1 MNNNITPLFNRFKL
15 ALSVE
20 DVAKDLEE
28 RVVALISRCPTTI
41 SVSDRCY
48 VSRLLSGK
56 NS

>member
-20 DVAKDLEE
+20 GVAKDLEE